1 MFVLMLMGIG
11 GFVLVGYGQG
21 LLEEVEVKKLKHNT
35 RVLNEAKQA
44 LLQYAYN
51 YPQFN
56 SEGPGRLPCPA
67 PDNTGLTGAL
77 TLALCQSVGRLPW
90 AESEMNFYDARDA
103 DGEQL
108 WYAVS
113 ENFYNLGGGGI
124 INSDSDGTIT
134 LVDQTENIIYDGN
147 GAGIAA
153 VIIAPGTELAGQN
166 RNGGPN
172 DPANFLDSFNGF
184 DNAVFNNGESDT
196 NDDGFILGPVFDQ
209 GQNINAINDQMI
221 VITAAEVIEMAEKA
235 TLQAYRAALEDYDQ
249 RIDNDIGAGDHYPW
263 LFNYAVN
270 EYGGGYPELDE
281 YPSEPLFA
289 TEVAN
294 YLGNQGRVP
303 SIFTDI
309 FTEVNSQPIESELEL
324 DFTLTYPISPTTVGY
339 DQVTPGVATGN
350 FQFNNAVQHSFT
362 GISTLPQTVS
372 FSDIAD
378 VVGDDGRLSVTA
390 ITNQLFQL
398 ELWFWDEEE
407 LGPATGIW
415 TICPAG
421 GDALSDCNR
430 DALGNPTPGSPGNL
444 AGVEALR
451 VIAEIDFSGT
461 VDFDLDYNNDPVIT
475 VTSAA
480 GAGNHATIEA
490 VFLGTDVINLPVTL
504 RYEIDRH
511 YLNTF
516 DDNETG
522 TLEITDLNL
531 SNVTLGLR
539 FYPQLPAWA
548 SSNGWDDS
556 ILMAYASDYLPGGG
570 GGPCT
575 AGTDCLQINNIA
587 GNNDNKIA
595 ILTIAGQHDWDDNGV
610 AGVVDDVGD
619 VFDLENEDLDDV
631 FDVRAVNGNDKILV
645 MDEL

>member
-1 MFVLMLMGIG
+1 MFVLMLMTVG

-21 LLEEVEVKKLKHNT
+21 LLEEVEVKKLNHNT
-35 RVLNEAKQA
+35 RVLKEAKQA

-90 AESEMNFYDARDA
+90 AESEMSFYDARDA

-113 ENFYNLGGGGI
+113 ENFYNLGGGPI

-134 LVDQTENIIYDGN
+134 LVDQSENIIYDGN
-147 GAGIAA
+147 VAGIAA
-153 VIIAPGTELAGQN
+153 IIIAPGPEMAGQD
-166 RNGGPN
+166 RNADPD

-209 GQNINAINDQMI
+209 GQNINAVNDQMI
-221 VITAAEVIEMAEKA
+221 VITAAEVVEMAEKA
-235 TLQAYRAALEDYDQ
+235 TLQAYRAALQEYDQ

-270 EYGGGYPELDE
+270 DYGGGYPELDD

-289 TEVAN
+289 TEFTN

-303 SIFTDI
+303 SIFTNF

-339 DQVTPGVATGN
+339 DQVTPVVAAGT
-350 FQFNNAVQHSFT
+350 FQFNNAVQHPFT
-362 GISTLPQTVS
+362 GISTFPQTVS
-372 FSDIAD
+372 FSDIVD

-398 ELWFWDEEE
+398 ELWFWDEAD
-407 LGPATGIW
+407 LGLPTGIW
-415 TICPAG
+415 AICPNG
-421 GDALSDCNR
+421 GDELSDCNR
-430 DALGNPTPGSPGNL
+430 DVLGNPTPGSTDNL

-461 VDFDLDYNNDPVIT
+461 VDFDMDYNNDPVIT

-480 GAGNHATIEA
+480 DGGNHATIEA

-504 RYEIDRH
+504 RYEIDRL
-511 YLNTF
+511 YRDSF
-516 DDNETG
+516 DIQETG
-522 TLEITDLNL
+522 ALVTTDLSL
-531 SNVTLGLR
+531 SNVKLGLR
-539 FYPQLPAWA
+539 FYPQLPAWV

-556 ILMAYASDYLPGGG
+556 ILMAYSSDYLPGVG

-587 GNNDNKIA
+587 GKNDNKIA
-595 ILTIAGQHDWDDNGV
+595 ILTIAGQHDWDDNGI
-610 AGVVDDVGD
+610 AGLADDVGD
-619 VFDLENEDLDDV
+619 VFDLENEDLDDI
-631 FDVRAVNGNDKILV
+631 FDARAVNGNDKILV
-645 MDEL
+645 IDEL